1 MENNIKSEEM
11 LHWSDE
17 KEVVSSNKPIKLLL
31 ILLSHLPAWC
41 VYILVVPV
49 GFFYLIFSKRARTE
63 CKIYQKQ
70 LKEFSEGKSPKRISP
85 FNQIASFSLCVLEK
99 MMGWLGKENYENLIK
114 HDDDLQNLIDL
125 LDSGKG
131 AVLIGSH
138 LGNIELLRSLSSF
151 NRTGVSRN
159 VPVTTIMELK
169 STEQFN
175 KTLQEI
181 NPGVSFNVIDA
192 ADIGPD
198 TICTLQES
206 IQNGGL
212 VVVAADRTSAR
223 VRTRYI
229 RQKFLGK
236 YADFPYGVFLMTAL
250 LKAPVYFVYGLR
262 SKTITLNPKN
272 HIFVEKSNIDFDCP
286 RSERENRINELCA
299 EYINSL
305 ERKCLE
311 FPYQWYNFYNFWLL
325 QE

>member
-1 MENNIKSEEM
+1 
-11 LHWSDE
+11 
-17 KEVVSSNKPIKLLL
+17 
-31 ILLSHLPAWC
+31 
-41 VYILVVPV
+41 
-49 GFFYLIFSKRARTE
+49 
-63 CKIYQKQ
+63 
-70 LKEFSEGKSPKRISP
+70 
-85 FNQIASFSLCVLEK
+85 
-99 MMGWLGKENYENLIK
+99 
-114 HDDDLQNLIDL
+114 
-125 LDSGKG
+125 
-131 AVLIGSH
+131 
-138 LGNIELLRSLSSF
+138 
-151 NRTGVSRN
+151 
-159 VPVTTIMELK
+159 MELK

-236 YADFPYGVFLMTAL
+236 DADFPYGVFLMTAL

-286 RSERENRINELCA
+286 RSERENRINELCS

>member
-49 GFFYLIFSKRARTE
+49 SFFYLIFSKRARTE
-63 CKIYQKQ
+63 CKIYQRQ
-70 LKEFSEGKSPKRISP
+70 LKEFSNGKSPKRISP

-181 NPGVSFNVIDA
+181 N
-192 ADIGPD
+192 
-198 TICTLQES
+198 
-206 IQNGGL
+206 
-212 VVVAADRTSAR
+212 
-223 VRTRYI
+223 
-229 RQKFLGK
+229 
-236 YADFPYGVFLMTAL
+236 L
-250 LKAPVYFVYGLR
+250 LKVL
-262 SKTITLNPKN
+262 
-272 HIFVEKSNIDFDCP
+272 
-286 RSERENRINELCA
+286 
-299 EYINSL
+299 
-305 ERKCLE
+305 
-311 FPYQWYNFYNFWLL
+311 
-325 QE
+325 

>member
-17 KEVVSSNKPIKLLL
+17 KEVVSNTKPLKFVLC
-31 ILLSHLPAWC
+31 LLSHLPAWC
-41 VYILVVPV
+41 VFIFAYPV
-49 GFFYLIFSKRARTE
+49 SFFYLIFSKRARRE
-63 CKIYQKQ
+63 CVIYQKQ
-70 LKEFSEGKSPKRISP
+70 LREFSNGTAPKRISP
-85 FNQIASFSLCVLEK
+85 YSQIYSFSLCILEK
-99 MMGWLGKENYENLIK
+99 MLGWLGKVDYSKLIK

-125 LDSGKG
+125 LDSGNG

-138 LGNIELLRSLSSF
+138 LGNIELLRSLSCF
-151 NRTGVSRN
+151 NETGVSRN

-169 STEQFN
+169 ATAHFN
-175 KTLQEI
+175 NTLSEI
-181 NPGVSFNVIDA
+181 NPNVSFNVIDPSE
-192 ADIGPD
+192 IGPD

-236 YADFPYGVFLMTAL
+236 DADFPYGVFLMTAL
-250 LKAPVYFVYGLR
+250 LKAPTYFVYGLR
-262 SKTITLNPKN
+262 DKTCTLNPKN
-272 HIFVEKSNIDFDCP
+272 HMFVEKSNIDFDCP

-305 ERKCLE
+305 EKKCLE